1 MKRMKVGVIG
11 CGMISEVYLKNIT
24 SKFAGV
30 LEAVACADIFMGSA
44 EKRAAQFGLKALTVE
59 ELLANREIEIVLN
72 LTIPAAHYE
81 IAKKTLLAGKHAYSE
96 KPLALS
102 YEEGREL
109 LKLAEEKGLICAAAP
124 DTFLGAGIQT
134 CIKLLEDGVIGKP
147 VGVHGFMMGC
157 GPENF
162 HPNPAFLYQ
171 YGAGPVFDMGT
182 YYYTALTAMFGP
194 AKRVAGFGS
203 RSTIEREIKVK
214 DSPNYPGTFPVDVDT
229 YVASTVEFESGV
241 IANITCGWEFP
252 FWYWDTGLPMFAVF
266 GTEGTLFIPDPNTF
280 DGGSSPF
287 DTEPVMCVKLRRGD
301 GGVEE
306 LPLLY
311 DYYDNSRGLGLADL
325 SRCLQEK
332 RQPKINGQM
341 SLHVLEIMLGIF
353 EAAKTGEYHLMESTC
368 QKPEALFHDAPFETE
383 I

>member
-1 MKRMKVGVIG
+1 M
-11 CGMISEVYLKNIT
+11 T
-24 SKFAGV
+24 
-30 LEAVACADIFMGSA
+30 
-44 EKRAAQFGLKALTVE
+44 TV
-59 ELLANREIEIVLN
+59 
-72 LTIPAAHYE
+72 
-81 IAKKTLLAGKHAYSE
+81 KKYN
-96 KPLALS
+96 
-102 YEEGREL
+102 
-109 LKLAEEKGLICAAAP
+109 KG
-124 DTFLGAGIQT
+124 
-134 CIKLLEDGVIGKP
+134 
-147 VGVHGFMMGC
+147 
-157 GPENF
+157 
-162 HPNPAFLYQ
+162 Q
-171 YGAGPVFDMGT
+171 YGYRNHHKKVETGKVAFG
-182 YYYTALTAMFGP
+182 AAM
-194 AKRVAGFGS
+194 
-203 RSTIEREIKVK
+203 I
-214 DSPNYPGTFPVDVDT
+214 
-229 YVASTVEFESGV
+229 
-241 IANITCGWEFP
+241 IAQLI
-252 FWYWDTGLPMFAVF
+252 
-266 GTEGTLFIPDPNTF
+266 DPNTF